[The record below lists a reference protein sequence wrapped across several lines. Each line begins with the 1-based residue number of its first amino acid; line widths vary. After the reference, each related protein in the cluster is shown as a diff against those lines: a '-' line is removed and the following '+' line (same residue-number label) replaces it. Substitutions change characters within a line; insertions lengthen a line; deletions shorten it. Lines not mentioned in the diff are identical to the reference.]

1 MINLGIDYGLGTVN
15 YRLSTTDTSGVI
27 SAGANRYICKPSPGM
42 SLKLDGI
49 LELLEGLGVNQA

>member
-1 MINLGIDYGLGTVN
+1 MN
-15 YRLSTTDTSGVI
+15 YRLSTTDTTGVI
-27 SAGANRYICKPSPGM
+27 SAGANQYICKLSPGM